1 MKRYRLGVDVGG
13 TFTDLVLVD
22 SEGRIYYTKVP
33 STPQDQGIGVLA
45 GIQKIMRLYNV
56 DPEGIDYLAHGTTVA
71 TNALLERR
79 GSKTALLTTKGF
91 KDVLLI
97 GRQTRS
103 DLYSLS
109 PQKRAPLIPRQLILE
124 IPERMLYTGE
134 ILQPLDDNEVTECL
148 DRLVDQKVE
157 AVAICFLHSYIN
169 PKHEERV
176 KALAEKRYPSLKAC
190 ISSQLLREFR
200 EYERLNA
207 TVINAYVTKNMERYI
222 SSIVKN
228 LKSLG
233 VKSPLNIMQS
243 NGGFMSEETAR
254 ERSVSTLLSG
264 PAAGVL
270 GAAFIGRLGRHDKII
285 SADMGGTSF
294 DISLIDKGEPTLVTE
309 SHIGGYPLKMPV
321 IDIHTIG
328 AGGGSIAWVDPGGIL
343 QVGPKSAG
351 ADPGPVCYGKGGNEP
366 TVTDANLLLGRI
378 NPDFFLGG
386 GIRLNGASARKAVQ
400 TRIAEPLGMTLEQAC
415 EGILT
420 VVNAGMVRGIRV
432 VSVEKGHDIR
442 QFTLFAFGGAG
453 PLHACALA
461 RNLKMPNV
469 LVPVA
474 PGNFSTFGL
483 LTGDIKHDYVRTYV
497 VAEGK
502 IDYSLMESI
511 YREMEIQAISQ
522 MKGDGFPDKDILLLR
537 TIDLRYIGQA
547 YELNVL
553 IKPGR
558 VDAQAFLQVK
568 ERFHQAHQQAYGFSR
583 PEERVEAVNLRTTCI
598 GKIPSIQ
605 LHQSEPSD
613 EDPGNALKE
622 VRRIYFDGQWFESKI
637 YTREKLRSG
646 NRIEG
651 PSVIEEMGSTTLI
664 HPGDRGRVDGYGNI
678 LIQIRV

>member
-1 MKRYRLGVDVGG
+1 MKRCRLGVDVGG
-13 TFTDLVLVD
+13 TFTDLVMVD
-22 SEGRIYYTKVP
+22 SEGRISYTKVP
-33 STPQDQGIGVLA
+33 STPQDQGIGVLT
-45 GIQKIMRLYNV
+45 GIEKIMKLYEV

-79 GSKTALLTTKGF
+79 GAKTALLTTRGF

-109 PQKRAPLIPRQLILE
+109 PQKPAPLIPRQLILE
-124 IPERMLYTGE
+124 LSERVLYTGE
-134 ILQPLDDNEVTECL
+134 ILQPLDDREVVECL
-148 DRLVDQKVE
+148 DRLVDQGVE

-176 KALAEKRYPSLKAC
+176 KALIEKGYPSLKGC

-207 TVINAYVTKNMERYI
+207 TAINAYVTKNMDRYI

-243 NGGFMSEETAR
+243 NGGFMSEEMAR

-270 GAAFIGRLGRHDKII
+270 GAAFVGRLGDYDKII

-294 DISLIDKGEPTLVTE
+294 DISLTVKGEPVVVTE
-309 SHIGGYPLKMPV
+309 SHIGGFPLKMPV

-343 QVGPKSAG
+343 QVGPRSAG
-351 ADPGPVCYGKGGNEP
+351 ADPGPVCYGKGGDEP

-386 GIRLNGASARKAVQ
+386 GIRLDGASAKKVVQ
-400 TRIAEPLGMTLEQAC
+400 TRVAEPLGMTLEQAC
-415 EGILT
+415 EGILK

-432 VSVEKGHDIR
+432 VSVEKGHDVR

-453 PLHACALA
+453 PLHASALA
-461 RNLKMPNV
+461 RNLKMARV
-469 LVPVA
+469 FVPIA

-483 LTGDIKHDYVRTYV
+483 LTGDVKQDSVRTYV
-497 VAEGK
+497 VTEDH
-502 IDYSLMESI
+502 IDYPLMDSI
-511 YREMEIQAISQ
+511 YGEMEAQAFSR
-522 MKGDGFPDKDILLLR
+522 MRGDGFLDADILSLR
-537 TIDLRYIGQA
+537 TMDLRYLGQA
-547 YELNVL
+547 YELNVP
-553 IKPGR
+553 IEPGKIGPKT
-558 VDAQAFLQVK
+558 FLHAK

-583 PEERVEAVNLRTTCI
+583 PEERVEAVNLRTVCI

-605 LHQSEPSD
+605 LLKSEPSD

-622 VRRIYFDGQWFESKI
+622 VRRVYFDGEWFESKI
-637 YTREKLRSG
+637 YARENLHTG

-664 HPGDRGRVDGYGNI
+664 HPGDRGTVDGYGNI
-678 LIQIRV
+678 LIQILA